1 MKGPGTWTKGE
12 GGGEGGD
19 SRLERERRGEERKM
33 DGVTKWDE
41 GKQI

>member
-1 MKGPGTWTKGE
+1 MDKRGGGWRGRRLKAGKGE
-12 GGGEGGD
+12 EG
-19 SRLERERRGEERKM
+19 RGEERKM